1 MKFVALVVIAFV
13 ACALAKPTVD
23 LAGHGQAAVGFAS
36 GVAAVPAFGLGS
48 MCKINVFLMP
58 YYFSTN
64 YTILLPQ

>member
-36 GVAAVPAFGLGS
+36 GVATVPLLGLGS
-48 MCKINVFLMP
+48 MCEINVFNAVL
-58 YYFSTN
+58 FFN
-64 YTILLPQ
+64 